1 MIQKKIVAVIDSGI
15 DRTDQLLKDMD
26 IEDLYFEN
34 EQLKQHYE
42 GRINSH
48 GTEIIKVLL
57 REEPNLEIISVRTL
71 NEDNKCLLSDII
83 NAIKY
88 CIDMHVDIINLSLGS
103 CSAAAKRIELLKQV
117 CAEAEEKGIAIF
129 AADHN
134 IPNMKSYPANFDH
147 VIGVT
152 TSDTL
157 NDICH
162 IRYKDRIIE
171 FSDNT
176 VYIPDN
182 SRCIIRRGNSYLC
195 PLLAGMFCSFIGDRE
210 INDAVIQMFMDFLED
225 FSLNQ
230 NASKVFFNKY
240 EANESYAL
248 QDKKILFF
256 ADDMDINNMRLYG
269 MYNEVSTVELCFD
282 NIVGKSLKEAEEYIR
297 DTDVFFFG
305 AMSNQ
310 FINENREYLAELIAI
325 LGKHEK
331 MVVTVFPIIS
341 TYLRICLTAESNFQI
356 RSIYK

>member
-1 MIQKKIVAVIDSGI
+1 MIQKKKVAVIDSGI
-15 DRTDQLLKDMD
+15 DRTDQLFKDKD

-34 EQLKQHYE
+34 GQLKQHYE
-42 GRINSH
+42 GRINAH

-57 REEPNLEIISVRTL
+57 REDPNLEIVSVRTL

-88 CIDMHVDIINLSLGS
+88 CIDINVDVINLSLGS
-103 CSAAAKRIELLKQV
+103 CSATAKRIELLKQV
-117 CAEAEEKGIAIF
+117 CAEAEEKGIVIF

-157 NDICH
+157 HDICH
-162 IRYKDRIIE
+162 IRYKDRIVE

-176 VYIPDN
+176 VYIPDS

-195 PLLAGMFCSFIGDRE
+195 PLLVGLFCSFTEDSE
-210 INDAVIQMFMDFLED
+210 INDAVIRKFMDFLED

-240 EANESYAL
+240 EVNESYAL
-248 QDKKILFF
+248 QDKKMLFF

-269 MYNEVSTVELCFD
+269 MYNEVSEVELSFD
-282 NIVGKSLKEAEEYIR
+282 NIMGKPLREAESYIR
-297 DTDVFFFG
+297 NADIFFFG

-310 FINENREYLAELIAI
+310 FINENQEYLAELIAI
-325 LGKHEK
+325 LGKYEK
-331 MVVTVFPIIS
+331 MVITVFPIIS
-341 TYLRICLTAESNFQI
+341 TYLRICLTAENNFQI

>member
-1 MIQKKIVAVIDSGI
+1 MTQKKTIAVIDSGI
-15 DRTDQLLKDMD
+15 DRTDQLLKDIQ
-26 IEDLYFEN
+26 IEELYFEN
-34 EQLKQHYE
+34 GQLKQHYE
-42 GRINSH
+42 GRINAH

-57 REEPNLEIISVRTL
+57 REEPNLKIISVRTL

-88 CIDMHVDIINLSLGS
+88 CIDINVDIINLSLGS
-103 CSAAAKRIELLKQV
+103 CSATAKRIELLRRV
-117 CAEAEEKGIAIF
+117 CAEAEEKGIVIF

-134 IPNMKSYPANFDH
+134 ISNMKSYPANFDH

-152 TSDTL
+152 TSDAL
-157 NDICH
+157 HDICN
-162 IRYKDRIIE
+162 IRYKDRIVE

-182 SRCIIRRGNSYLC
+182 SRCTIRRGNSYLC
-195 PLLAGMFCSFIGDRE
+195 PLLVGLFCSFTGDRK
-210 INDAVIQMFMDFLED
+210 INDSAIRKFMDFLGD

-248 QDKKILFF
+248 QDKKMLFF
-256 ADDMDINNMRLYG
+256 TDDMDINNMRLYG
-269 MYNEVSTVELCFD
+269 MYNAVSKVELCFD
-282 NIVGKSLKEAEEYIR
+282 NIVGKPLKEAEKCIK

-310 FINENREYLAELIAI
+310 FINENREYLADLIDI
-325 LGKHEK
+325 LRKYEK
-331 MVVTVFPIIS
+331 TVITVFPITS
-341 TYLRICLTAESNFQI
+341 TYKRICLTAENNFQI